1 MRPKNNLVL
10 IFLAACINLG
20 LQVATC
26 HSKPLLVTTIPK
38 SGTHLLSKAIKLI
51 TGSRVYWGRK
61 VDTVIPSELNSLTSQ
76 DFYMLHAACTPYNYD
91 LINYRGFKV
100 IILIR
105 DPRDVLVS
113 WAHWLKESP
122 GNEEFYTCHSL
133 CELISELIKNYRL
146 SHLESQTLVEFFDQ
160 YLCWLN
166 YQDVYITSFEKL
178 VGPLGGSDL
187 YTQENEI
194 MNLAKFLQVP
204 LSWAQAGSICTQLFG
219 GTATFR
225 HGQIG
230 SWKEELTSK
239 QKKSLKCMPGFNEL
253 LIKLKYEKDGNW

>member
-1 MRPKNNLVL
+1 MQLKLVL
-10 IFLAACINLG
+10 ILFILLFNTA
-20 LQVATC
+20 LQASNQS
-26 HSKPLLVTTIPK
+26 SKPLLVTTIPK

-51 TGSRVYWGRK
+51 TGSGVYWGQN
-61 VDTVIPSELNSLTSQ
+61 VDTVNPAELDSLTSNN
-76 DFYMLHAACTPYNYD
+76 FYMLHALCTPYNYD
-91 LINYRGFKV
+91 VIKYRGFKV
-100 IILIR
+100 ILLVR

-122 GNEEFYTCHSL
+122 GNKEFYKCHSL

-146 SHLESQTLVEFFDQ
+146 SHLESRTLVEFFVQ

-166 YQDVYITSFEKL
+166 YPDVYITSFEKL
-178 VGPLGGSDL
+178 VGPFGGSDIF
-187 YTQENEI
+187 TQENEI
-194 MNLAKFLQVP
+194 MSIAKFLEVP
-204 LSWAQAGSICTQLFG
+204 LSWAQAGAICTQLFG

-225 HGQIG
+225 RGQIG

-239 QKKSLKCMPGFNEL
+239 QKHALKCMPGFNEL